1 MARAR
6 SRASLRRRGLPMT
19 DRLQDVASVPR
30 CGALHRT
37 LATGAAD
44 WHRELETARR
54 LAWFADASGAAGHH
68 RATGQQASI
77 LGDAEF
83 RYPHDHRTSASPQRA
98 APVFRPVG
106 RASIVEPYSAW
117 PRSGQGGSPAAL
129 ARSAPGA
136 AMAVASVHASCLVP
150 TACRDPSPAGPLS
163 LQVVTGSPA
172 GELARTSA
180 AVPPQR
186 FPATSPPAAPV
197 RVHIE
202 ETPEGLVLWLG
213 IDAGAAVQAPRTAG
227 LIAELRR
234 LLAGSGQRLCAVICN
249 GARVDDGAAHLP
261 NLHQEP

>member
-1 MARAR
+1 
-6 SRASLRRRGLPMT
+6 MT
-19 DRLQDVASVPR
+19 DSLQDVASVQRPS
-30 CGALHRT
+30 ALHQA

-44 WHRELETARR
+44 WRRELETARR
-54 LAWFADASGAAGHH
+54 LAWFADVSGAVGHY
-68 RATGQQASI
+68 RAAGQQASI

-83 RYPHDHRTSASPQRA
+83 RYPRVDRTCASTQQA

-106 RASIVEPYSAW
+106 GASIVEPSSAW
-117 PRSGQGGSPAAL
+117 SRPGQGGSPAGL
-129 ARSAPGA
+129 ARSAPRA
-136 AMAVASVHASCLVP
+136 AMAAASVHASCLAP
-150 TACRDPSPAGPLS
+150 TAYRDPSPASPLS
-163 LQVVTGSPA
+163 LQVVTGRPGA

-180 AVPPQR
+180 AGPPQR
-186 FPATSPPAAPV
+186 FQPASPPAAPV
-197 RVHIE
+197 RVHID
-202 ETPEGLVLWLG
+202 ETPDGLVLWLG